1 MENRRKGERDGN
13 LVFIQDKEVGKAM
26 VWWGCEGARVERGR
40 DESRSTD

>member
-26 VWWGCEGARVERGR
+26 VRWGCEGGR
-40 DESRSTD
+40 DESGSTD